1 MAKNDPIKIM
11 IVDDELDLE
20 ILFRQ
25 KFRKQLKEN
34 EWNFEFATN
43 GLHALEMLVNHPDT
57 AIILSDINMPEMDGL
72 TLLARLNE
80 LKNPAL
86 KTVIVSAYGDMDN
99 IRTAMNRGAFD
110 FITKPINFEDLEITI
125 RKTIDQIRV
134 LKRAN
139 EEHEELLALQH
150 DLNIAAE
157 IQHSILPKIFPPYPD
172 RSDFDIHAYMVA
184 AKSVGGDFYDFF
196 LIDEDHLGMVIADVS
211 DKGIPAAIYMAVS
224 RTIIRAAAL
233 KGFSPRECMD
243 YSNQLLC
250 KESVN
255 QMFVTVFYGILNT
268 RTGEFEYTNGGH
280 NPPFIVAAS
289 GTVTG
294 LATTRDIVLGV
305 MDDISF
311 HQKSIQLQP
320 NDSLFLYTDG
330 VTEAMNTSYE
340 LFSEARLE
348 SVLRETS
355 NQVPEEVIQSVY
367 SSLGLFTAGAQQSD
381 DITMMM
387 VRYHP
392 K

>member
-25 KFRKQLKEN
+25 KFRKQLKES
-34 EWNFEFATN
+34 EWRFEFAAN
-43 GLHALEMLVNHPDT
+43 GLQALALLLEHPDT
-57 AIILSDINMPEMDGL
+57 SIILSDINMPEMDGL

-110 FITKPINFEDLEITI
+110 FITKPINFDDLEITI
-125 RKTIDQIRV
+125 HKTIEQIRI
-134 LKRAN
+134 LYKAN
-139 EEHEELLALQH
+139 EEHEELVALQH

-157 IQHSILPKIFPPYPD
+157 IQHSILPKKFPPFPD
-172 RSDFDIHAYMVA
+172 RTDFDIHAFMNA

-196 LIDEDHLGMVIADVS
+196 LIDQDHIGLVIADVS

-224 RTIIRAAAL
+224 RTIIRAAAI
-233 KGFSPRECMD
+233 KGLPPKECLE

-250 KESVN
+250 KENVN

-268 RTGEFEYTNGGH
+268 QTGEFHYTNGGH
-280 NPPFIVAAS
+280 NPPYVISRGGMVRS
-289 GTVTG
+289 LEKTG
-294 LATTRDIVLGV
+294 DVVLGAI
-305 MDDISF
+305 DDVPY
-311 HQKSIQLQP
+311 HQKSTKFQP
-320 NDSLFLYTDG
+320 GEALFLYTDG
-330 VTEAMNTSYE
+330 VTEAMNVNYE

-348 SVLRETS
+348 SALKAASQNTPGEIIL
-355 NQVPEEVIQSVY
+355 QV
-367 SSLGLFTAGAQQSD
+367 SSAIENFTLGAQQSD
-381 DITMMM
+381 DITMMV
-387 VRYHP
+387 VRYNP
-392 K
+392 A